1 MKLQYD
7 QETESLYIDLAA
19 RPSVDSREIQD
30 GVVVDLDA
38 DGHIVGIDIQYASKI
53 LELDTV
59 ETSSL
64 PPARRIQ

>member
-7 QETESLYIDLAA
+7 QETDSLYIDLAA
-19 RPSVDSREIQD
+19 RPSVNSREIQD

-53 LELDTV
+53 LDLDSV

-64 PPARRIQ
+64 PPTKRIQ